1 MAKFKVKSVESER
14 ETKWGTVCDIIA
26 LTEDGAEITMSV
38 WKKVKI
44 NDVLE
49 GELGSYDTKYK
60 KYKFKFKKSY
70 ESKKPVHTTS
80 SSASS
85 ASDKDKRITMLS
97 LLSTG
102 ASFEKDE
109 GAIFAFME
117 NSLNRIYNGQYI
129 LLCSPEQR
137 KKIVTKYG
145 SIEQARLIAYGLF
158 KKPYLHLLTPEEAEK
173 MLSEENNG

>member
-1 MAKFKVKSVESER
+1 MAKFTVKSVQAER
-14 ETKWGTVCDIIA
+14 DTDYGHVCDVILRPEEGPDVLA
-26 LTEDGAEITMSV
+26 SV
-38 WKKVKI
+38 WRKVKI
-44 NDVLE
+44 GDVLY
-49 GELGSYDTKYK
+49 GELGRYDEKYK
-60 KYKFKFKKSY
+60 KYKFKVSRKNKA
-70 ESKKPVHTTS
+70 ETIAHPVPNTD
-80 SSASS
+80 
-85 ASDKDKRITMLS
+85 DKDKRITMLS

-117 NSLNRIYNGQYI
+117 VALNRIYAGKYI